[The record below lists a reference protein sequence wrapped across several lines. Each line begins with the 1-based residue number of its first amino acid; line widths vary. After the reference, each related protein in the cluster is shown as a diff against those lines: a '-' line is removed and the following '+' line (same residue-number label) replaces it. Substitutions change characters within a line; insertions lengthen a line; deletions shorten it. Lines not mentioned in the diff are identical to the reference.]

1 MIRISDKSRCCG
13 CEACANICPSH
24 CIQMVSDS
32 EGFLYP
38 VPDMDHCLSCGKC
51 EDVCPVLHPAVVTS
65 VKPVAWAAM
74 NRSDVVRKESSSG
87 GVFSLLAGSVIQ
99 NDGVVFGAAFNES
112 FEVEHI
118 AVETIENLARLR
130 GSKYTQSRI
139 GTVFQQVRQ
148 HLKAGREVLFSGT
161 PCQIEGL
168 RAFLG
173 VNYAN
178 LLLIDLVCHG
188 VPSPLVWRE
197 YVTFRETKN
206 ASPTRKISFRDK
218 KYGWKRYSV
227 SFTFMNDTQYF
238 VPVDQD
244 TFMQAFLT
252 DCCLRPSCGTCAFKK
267 IGRASDITL
276 ADFWGIQSVLP
287 AMDDDKGTS
296 LVILHSHKGTKAFD
310 AVSSSCMRTSIALNA
325 ALRGNPA
332 MTTSAVF
339 HKNRSKFFGNLK
351 SLPFDVLV
359 KRYAT
364 RKYTLKSCVAGFLRR
379 LGLLDR
385 VKAMLGRG
393 L

>member
-1 MIRISDKSRCCG
+1 MIRVSDKSRCCG
-13 CEACANICPSH
+13 CEACVNICPSH

-38 VPDMDHCLSCGKC
+38 VPDMGHCLSCGKC
-51 EDVCPVLHPAVVTS
+51 EDICPVLHPAVETS
-65 VKPVAWAAM
+65 VKPAAWAAM
-74 NRSDVVRKESSSG
+74 NRSDAVRKESSSG
-87 GVFSLLAGSVIQ
+87 GVFSLLAESVIQ
-99 NDGVVFGAAFNES
+99 NGGVVFGAAFNEC
-112 FEVEHI
+112 FDVEHI
-118 AVETIENLARLR
+118 AVETMEDLARLR

-139 GTVFQQVRQ
+139 GTVFQQVRH

-168 RAFLG
+168 RVFLG
-173 VNYAN
+173 ADYAN

-197 YVTFRETKN
+197 YVAFRETKN
-206 ASPTRKISFRDK
+206 ASQTRRISSRHK
-218 KYGWKRYSV
+218 KYGWKRFSV
-227 SFTFMNDTQYF
+227 SFTFMNDTEYLAPLERD
-238 VPVDQD
+238 V
-244 TFMQAFLT
+244 FMRAFLT

-287 AMDDDKGTS
+287 PLDDDKGTS
-296 LVILHSHKGTKAFD
+296 LVIVHSPKGTKAFD
-310 AVSSSCMRTSIALNA
+310 AVSSSCTRASVALDA

-332 MTTSAVF
+332 MTKSVVF

-351 SLPFDVLV
+351 KLPFDVLV

-364 RKYTLKSCVAGFLRR
+364 RKYTLKSCVAEVLRR

-385 VKAMLGRG
+385 VKAMLGKG
-393 L
+393 A